1 MTLEDKVHAFRLHLF
16 RRAREFGNVS
26 AAYRELS
33 ITREGL
39 YKKMK
44 RLRLHC

>member
-1 MTLEDKVHAFRLHLF
+1 MGAPPTPVEGVDGT
-16 RRAREFGNVS
+16 RALG
-26 AAYRELS
+26 

-44 RLRLHC
+44 RLNME

>member
-1 MTLEDKVHAFRLHLF
+1 MVRKSLAAHDGQRSATA
-16 RRAREFGNVS
+16 RALG
-26 AAYRELS
+26 

-44 RLRLHC
+44 RFGIE

>member
-1 MTLEDKVHAFRLHLF
+1 MLKAVTAQAL
-16 RRAREFGNVS
+16 G
-26 AAYRELS
+26 

-44 RLRLHC
+44 RLRIE